1 MAAETTVLDCIVE
14 NINTINAATT
24 EIASLVAG
32 ASDEERAGIVRALDW
47 VRAIA
52 APAKPSE
59 PETSPE
65 LDRIMT
71 QFGGVLQAL
80 APHDREGSD
89 VVCALTL
96 FGAKVAWEYWLSS
109 NPSGGFE
116 TANGTSLDCHAGD
129 CRLMRG
135 SEDEYEWA
143 PRPHVVNMV
152 RHLLVLDK
160 S

>member
-1 MAAETTVLDCIVE
+1 MAGETTVLDCIVE

-52 APAKPSE
+52 APAKPSA

-89 VVCALTL
+89 VVCALAL
-96 FGAKVAWEYWLSS
+96 FGAEVAWNSWLRG
-109 NPSGGFE
+109 NVAGGFSS
-116 TANGTSLDCHAGD
+116 TSGSDLDAYAAD
-129 CRLMRG
+129 CLLMLDDE
-135 SEDEYEWA
+135 SENDLM
-143 PRPHVVNMV
+143 PRPHVVSMV